1 MGHYDQAYEDRYAEQ
16 REAEDKFIR
25 ARLPGRLK
33 KLAEALRTLG
43 MQGADDVE
51 NAIRYLKV
59 D

>member
-16 REAEDKFIR
+16 RAAEEQFIR

-33 KLAEALRTLG
+33 KIAEALRTLG
-43 MQGADDVE
+43 LQGANDID